1 MSDWKRDALNVLC
14 ERYGL
19 ILADHTFM
27 DDRLE
32 AGLSHVLRRAYAER
46 AEISDSSSHCP
57 ACVIEHDAHKASEA
71 LTKAKAWEAKCDKTI

>member
-46 AEISDSSSHCP
+46 ADLSLMISQAEAALREISPGYP
-57 ACVIEHDAHKASEA
+57 AIMDEIESEDAS
-71 LTKAKAWEAKCDKTI
+71 

>member
-46 AEISDSSSHCP
+46 ADLSLMISQAEAALREVSPRYRAIMDEI
-57 ACVIEHDAHKASEA
+57 EGGE
-71 LTKAKAWEAKCDKTI
+71 